1 MTARA
6 ARPEKIG
13 LEDVFRAVR
22 TERLTGNTAGYGQ
35 VVSLTDPG
43 DDGLRVMWHAAS
55 GPVAAPFAP
64 VFLGQGGMPAEYGPH
79 RYLTTGE
86 TRRFMDLRGAVSG
99 GGDGVSQMSRANET
113 TRSAFQ
119 ESKRLLYLMQLLGE
133 PALGRVHRVFATRER
148 SVAMRAERYLKVAEA
163 ALAAGLRDEVF
174 AILDT
179 FSNAELRANLTLV
192 ADLCTGLAAE
202 TAGGAGA
209 AGTDTPTGF
218 PQIW

>member
-43 DDGLRVMWHAAS
+43 DDGLRVMWHAAA

-64 VFLGQGGMPAEYGPH
+64 VFLGQGGMPAENGPH
-79 RYLTTGE
+79 CYLTAGE
-86 TRRFMDLRGAVSG
+86 TRRFMDLRSAVSG
-99 GGDGVSQMSRANET
+99 GGDGMSQMSRANET

-119 ESKRLLYLMQLLGE
+119 ESKRILYLMQALGD
-133 PALGRVHRVFATRER
+133 PALARDRGVFAGRER
-148 SVAMRAERYLKVAEA
+148 AAAVEVARYLKLAEA

-174 AILDT
+174 SIPGT
-179 FSNAELRANLTLV
+179 FSSAELRANLTLV
-192 ADLCTGLAAE
+192 TDLCTSLAAE
-202 TAGGAGA
+202 AAGGAGP
-209 AGTDTPTGF
+209 AGSDTPPGF
-218 PQIW
+218 PQIR